1 MLPPVPAATTVDP
14 LGSLVPIW
22 VARGWGP
29 ARSSQPKLVLGDP
42 HPDPIKQPIPST
54 PLDSG
59 DFTDPPR
66 AGGRGA

>member
-1 MLPPVPAATTVDP
+1 MLPPVPAAATADP

-22 VARGWGP
+22 EAWGWGP
-29 ARSSQPKLVLGDP
+29 AWSSQPELVLGDP

-59 DFTDPPR
+59 DFTNPPR
-66 AGGRGA
+66 VGGRSA